1 MFQFSDPQAF
11 YLLVFLPVLLAV
23 YFAMGWVQR
32 KRMQRWGNA
41 QMMRQLTRGYSPWRP
56 LVKVSLLLCA
66 LALVIFM
73 LARPQWG
80 VQTVEDESK
89 GIEVAI
95 MVDVSNSMYAQ
106 DIKPSRMERTRLL
119 LSTLIDKMKND
130 RISLGVFAGEAYPQ
144 LPITN
149 DYVSAKMFVDNLE
162 PGIVSCQGTN
172 FAAAIDLA
180 ANSFTDNEQVGK
192 AILII
197 SDGEDHEEN
206 AEEAAEAAAKKGIH
220 VYVLGIG
227 TTAGAPIPLPRGG
240 VMQDETGQ
248 AVHTALNEETCK
260 RIAQAGNGAYFHV
273 DETNHAQELLL
284 GSWRKLKQAPTS
296 ASYEAA
302 DEQFQAIALIVLIL
316 LLAEFFLRE
325 TQPSSTLWQRLRRW

>member
-41 QMMRQLTRGYSPWRP
+41 QMMRQLTRGYSAWRP

-130 RISLGVFAGEAYPQ
+130 RISLGVFAG
-144 LPITN
+144 
-149 DYVSAKMFVDNLE
+149 
-162 PGIVSCQGTN
+162 
-172 FAAAIDLA
+172 
-180 ANSFTDNEQVGK
+180 
-192 AILII
+192 
-197 SDGEDHEEN
+197 
-206 AEEAAEAAAKKGIH
+206 
-220 VYVLGIG
+220 
-227 TTAGAPIPLPRGG
+227 
-240 VMQDETGQ
+240 
-248 AVHTALNEETCK
+248 
-260 RIAQAGNGAYFHV
+260 
-273 DETNHAQELLL
+273 
-284 GSWRKLKQAPTS
+284 
-296 ASYEAA
+296 
-302 DEQFQAIALIVLIL
+302 
-316 LLAEFFLRE
+316 
-325 TQPSSTLWQRLRRW
+325 